1 MIIQGIMG
9 IRNKKLQDFINKYF
23 FEQFQDISLDSYS
36 VAASEDNYEKL
47 VQISLNSLQ
56 KTDPQNANLEQAAKI
71 ADRMQAF
78 ARQKLKVLEEK

>member
-1 MIIQGIMG
+1 MG